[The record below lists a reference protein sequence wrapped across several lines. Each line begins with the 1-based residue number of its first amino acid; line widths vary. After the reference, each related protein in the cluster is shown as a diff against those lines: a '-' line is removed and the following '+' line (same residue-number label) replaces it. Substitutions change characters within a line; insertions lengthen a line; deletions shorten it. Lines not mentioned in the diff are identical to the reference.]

1 MHVVGKPLLLLVL
14 VGSLQVFAAGATA
27 AAQVSAA
34 DIEDSV
40 LEGPLESESTGPSA
54 AVVKLQVLLDRA
66 GASPGVVDG
75 FQGENVSKAIAAFES
90 MEGLTVDGEIDPD
103 MLGRLPQAGAI
114 TQRYV
119 IADEDTADVVGT
131 LPEDYSELAELEFLG
146 YETVAEKLAER
157 FHMDEDLLAALNPGA
172 TYAAGEEIVVVDPG
186 PEVTGEVSRIEADK
200 GQRQVRAYAADGELL
215 AAYPAT
221 IGSEENPS
229 PSGTHAI
236 AVVVLMP
243 EYFYN
248 PETFKQGD
256 NDEPL
261 TIPPGPNGPVG
272 SVWIDLTE
280 PGFGIHGT
288 PKPSLIDK
296 TASHGCVRLT
306 NWDAEELSALVS
318 KDVPVDF
325 ID

>member
-1 MHVVGKPLLLLVL
+1 MRALEKPLLLVVL

-27 AAQVSAA
+27 TAQITAS

-40 LEGPLESESTGPSA
+40 LEGPLESDSTAPSA

-66 GASPGVVDG
+66 GASPGVIDG
-75 FQGENVSKAIAAFES
+75 FLGENVSKAIAAFES
-90 MEGLTVDGEIDPD
+90 MEGLAADGEIDPD
-103 MLGRLPQAGAI
+103 MLGRLPQAGPI

-119 IADEDTADVVGT
+119 ITAEDAADVVGT

-200 GQRQVRAYAADGELL
+200 GRRQVRAYAADGKLL

-221 IGSEENPS
+221 IGSTENPS
-229 PSGTHAI
+229 PSGTHAV

-243 EYFYN
+243 EYSYN
-248 PETFKQGD
+248 PENFKQGD
-256 NDEPL
+256 NEEPL

-280 PGFGIHGT
+280 PTFGIHGT

-296 TASHGCVRLT
+296 TVSHGCVRLT
-306 NWDAEELSALVS
+306 NWDAEELSTLVS
-318 KDVPVDF
+318 KGVPVAF
-325 ID
+325 IE